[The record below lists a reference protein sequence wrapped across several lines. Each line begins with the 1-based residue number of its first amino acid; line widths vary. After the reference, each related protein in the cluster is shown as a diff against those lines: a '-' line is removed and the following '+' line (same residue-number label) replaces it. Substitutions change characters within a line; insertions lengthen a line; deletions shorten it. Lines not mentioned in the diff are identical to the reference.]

1 LTVLAIYVV
10 AAYFAYLALLAFPT
24 PNAFWALVI
33 LIPMAA
39 AAGAWV
45 GSIDDGEAR
54 RKAAALT
61 CVAAVALPFA
71 LVAWVPGIAQP
82 QQVSLPGGT
91 DFVTA
96 AEPDGNLDLYLTP
109 DGDPDRTFE
118 LTQTPSA
125 LERFPELAPDG
136 RSVVYAVDAA
146 DGSSDLY
153 LMTLDDRQRPVRS
166 ERLLDGPGNLS
177 ETSWSPDGTQLLV
190 RSDTEHGGNL
200 YRYDFATEDLQ
211 PFLENAYNPA
221 WSPDGRSV
229 AFASIPAND
238 PTDVDV
244 FVAGADGSHR
254 RLVVDTG
261 YDDFFPVWAP
271 EGNRLAFASEV
282 QGGDLDVF
290 VVNLDGS
297 GLTILTADHDGYD
310 EPVLWAPERL
320 IVFISD
326 RAGIGGVF
334 GYLMEPDGSNVRL
347 FIRL

>member
-1 LTVLAIYVV
+1 MRRGGRPAVR
-10 AAYFAYLALLAFPT
+10 
-24 PNAFWALVI
+24 
-33 LIPMAA
+33 
-39 AAGAWV
+39 
-45 GSIDDGEAR
+45 AR
-54 RKAAALT
+54 RLG
-61 CVAAVALPFA
+61 
-71 LVAWVPGIAQP
+71 PGDAQP

-125 LERFPELAPDG
+125 RTLQARSRREVG
-136 RSVVYAVDAA
+136 RLR
-146 DGSSDLY
+146 GGRCRPSDLY

-282 QGGDLDVF
+282 QG
-290 VVNLDGS
+290 
-297 GLTILTADHDGYD
+297 A
-310 EPVLWAPERL
+310 
-320 IVFISD
+320 IST
-326 RAGIGGVF
+326 
-334 GYLMEPDGSNVRL
+334 SSW
-347 FIRL
+347 